1 MPTQGFKKVKQV
13 KQAAPPS
20 KPRAIPSNKVSPSPI
35 LIVSYLKN
43 KTNNKIRPFFILK
56 EKRSFGKFFRLLN

>member
-35 LIVSYLKN
+35 LIVSYLK
-43 KTNNKIRPFFILK
+43 K
-56 EKRSFGKFFRLLN
+56 